1 MFLRP
6 DEFRRA
12 ERKRITLLG
21 MSGVGKTTLAAS
33 LPRNDWFHFSAD
45 YRIGTRYLGE
55 PILDDIKRRAMEVPF
70 LRELLR
76 SDSIYIASNITV
88 DNLTPIST
96 FLGKLGDPG
105 KGGLSFGEFTRRQAL
120 HRSAE
125 IASMRDVPDFIDKAW
140 DIYGY
145 RHFLN
150 DTSGSV
156 CEIDDPDT
164 IALLAEHSVLIYI
177 RPSLELE
184 QMLIDRARRDPKPL
198 YYREEFL
205 AEKLPLFL
213 AEKGLASIEQA
224 DPDELVTWIFPH
236 LFRARIPRY
245 EAIAA
250 EHGYT
255 IDAAAVQ
262 QVRSEADFEALVE
275 AALAQR

>member
-21 MSGVGKTTLAAS
+21 MSGVGKTTLAAN

-96 FLGKLGDPG
+96 FLGKLGDPAE
-105 KGGLSFGEFTRRQAL
+105 GGLSLGEFTRRQAL
-120 HRSAE
+120 HRAAE
-125 IASMRDVPDFIDKAW
+125 IATMRDVPDFIDKAW

-164 IALLAEHSVLIYI
+164 LAVLAEHTILVYI

-198 YYREEFL
+198 YYREAFL
-205 AEKLPLFL
+205 AEKLPVFL
-213 AEKGLASIEQA
+213 AEKGLTSIEQA

-236 LFRARIPRY
+236 LFHARIPRY

-255 IDAAAVQ
+255 IDASAVQ
-262 QVRSEADFEALVE
+262 KIRSEADFEALIE